1 MRDTKMTLALQAALL
16 LVLSVV
22 FERGLEALRLP
33 AALLLGPMAAA
44 IVLAAARTG
53 LRVPAPLFMSG
64 QAIIGCMIAGNIT
77 PSILHTMLAD
87 WPIFLAGVVAVVIAS
102 NAFGW
107 LLARLRVLPGNTA
120 LWGSSPGG
128 ATAMVLMSEAF
139 GADIRLVAFMQYL
152 RVVFVA
158 VVATLVARFYT
169 SGGATPEATV
179 WFPHIPALSFAETLA
194 LAAFGAIAGR
204 KLRIPAGALL
214 IPLAVGAVL
223 HSTGAMVFVLP
234 PWLLAGSY
242 ALVGWT
248 IGLRFSR
255 PILVH
260 AAHAFP
266 RVALSIL
273 ALIALCGGLAALL
286 THRLHIDPLTAY
298 LATSPGG
305 IDSVAIIAASSSHVN
320 IPFVMAM
327 QTARFL
333 FVIFVGPPIV
343 RFVAR
348 RIKV

>member
-1 MRDTKMTLALQAALL
+1 MRSTKIAFVLQGALL
-16 LVLSVV
+16 VVLSII
-22 FERGLEALRLP
+22 FERVLEELRLP
-33 AALLLGPMAAA
+33 AGLLLGPMAAA
-44 IVLAAARTG
+44 IVFAAARTTV
-53 LRVPAPLFMSG
+53 RIPAPLFMSG

-77 PSILHTMLAD
+77 ASILHTMLAD

-158 VVATLVARFYT
+158 VVATLVARFY
-169 SGGATPEATV
+169 ATGSSAPAAIL
-179 WFPHIPALSFAETLA
+179 WFPHLPALAFAETLA
-194 LAAFGAIAGR
+194 LAAIGAIAGR
-204 KLRIPAGALL
+204 LLRIPAGPLL
-214 IPLAVGAVL
+214 IPLALGALL
-223 HSTGAMVFVLP
+223 HSTGAMTIVLP

-286 THRLHIDPLTAY
+286 TDRLHIDPLTAY

-305 IDSVAIIAASSSHVN
+305 IDSVAIIAASSSHVD

-333 FVIFVGPPIV
+333 FVIFAGPPIV

-348 RIKV
+348 RIKA

>member
-1 MRDTKMTLALQAALL
+1 MRGTKIALALQGALL
-16 LVLSVV
+16 VALSVV
-22 FERGLEALRLP
+22 FERVLEELRLP

-44 IVLAAARTG
+44 IVFAAARTAV
-53 LRVPAPLFMSG
+53 RIPAPLFMSG

-139 GADIRLVAFMQYL
+139 GADVRLVAFMQYL

-169 SGGATPEATV
+169 SGSAAPAAMV
-179 WFPHIPALSFAETLA
+179 WFPHIAALPFAETLA
-194 LAAFGAIAGR
+194 LAAFGATAGR
-204 KLRIPAGALL
+204 LLRIPAGPLL
-214 IPLAVGAVL
+214 IPLALGALL
-223 HSTGAMVFVLP
+223 HSTGAMTLVLP

-255 PILVH
+255 PILIH
-260 AAHAFP
+260 AAHAVP

-273 ALIALCGGLAALL
+273 ALIALCGGLATLL
-286 THRLHIDPLTAY
+286 TDRLHIDPLTAY

-305 IDSVAIIAASSSHVN
+305 IDSVAIIAASSSQVN

-333 FVIFVGPPIV
+333 FVIFAGPPIV

-348 RIKV
+348 RIKA